1 MPEPAQ
7 KNENK
12 AKVLSKTVCCFKI
25 AYSYLLLQLRGN
37 LDFLQKTFNNIT
49 GLDIYGL

>member
-25 AYSYLLLQLRGN
+25 AYSYLLLQLRGKSRFSPEN
-37 LDFLQKTFNNIT
+37 V
-49 GLDIYGL
+49 